1 MAKQVVNTDRISLSA
16 TKLRN
21 TNNNINSEFR
31 TLKSK
36 AQRLESNWKSS
47 AADTAKTT
55 MYRLFNNNDVRSK
68 VLQNYINMLE
78 QQVSPGYANAEDTNT
93 TLAGK
98 FK

>member
-16 TKLRN
+16 NKLR
-21 TNNNINSEFR
+21 TVNNNINSEFSK
-31 TLKSK
+31 LKNN

-55 MYRLFNNNDVRSK
+55 MYRLFNNSEVRSN

-78 QQVSPGYANAEDTNT
+78 QQINLGYVSVENANT